1 MGKTIIVSNRL
12 PVKVQRNDDML
23 GFTPSEGGLAT
34 GLGSIYKTGNNLW
47 VGWPGM
53 FINDE
58 EERDHVISELQ
69 KESMYPVFLNKK
81 EIREYYEGFSNAT
94 LWPTFH
100 YFNQFVVFK
109 PSFWDAYQK
118 ANAKFCEAIVKIAK
132 PGDTIWVH
140 DYQLLLLPCM
150 LREKIDNCL
159 IGFFQH
165 IPFPSFE
172 VFRMLPWRK
181 PLLKGMMGA
190 DLIGFHTYDDMRHF
204 LNSVNRIVGI
214 SDTNGQLEIDHRY
227 VLVDAFPM
235 GIDYKKYSKN
245 VLTEEVRKK
254 EETFRESLGNQKLVL
269 SIDRLDYSKGIPQKL
284 TAFERLLERNPELQG
299 TISLVMI
306 VVPSR
311 DHVPRYKEL
320 KEAIDEMVGRI
331 NSVFSTL
338 EWRPIY
344 YFYRSFPLDHLSAL
358 YHMADIALITPMR
371 DGMNL
376 VAKEYVASKGDKK
389 GVLILSEMAGASK
402 ELSDAITVNP
412 NDTDAIVTALE
423 EAIAMPDDLQLQ
435 LMKSMQNIV
444 RLYDIHNWVELFLN
458 RLDYIAE
465 KQKSFSTLPVDEKII
480 REMMHKYHCAQSRLI
495 FLDLDESMLI
505 SDNFPFPSQLDRNIH
520 KLLKT
525 ITSSS
530 KNKLVCIS
538 GVDTKTMENWFEGLK
553 VDLIAEHGMWI
564 RKYGQPWETFDDVS
578 NDWKFEIFPAL
589 EHFVKRTPGSFIE
602 EKDFSLVWHYKK
614 AEAGLG
620 AMRTRELT
628 EHLKYLVINMDLNV
642 LEEKMVVEIKSSLIN
657 KGRAVKKWLEECNAH
672 FVFALGGNNSSEDFM
687 KVLPASAYSIRIG
700 RSHTTHARYMLL
712 KKELIHEI
720 FQMMALTKEYNLN

>member
-12 PVKVQRNDDML
+12 PVKIQRKDDML
-23 GFTPSEGGLAT
+23 VFTPSEGGIAT
-34 GLGSIYKTGNNLW
+34 GLGSIYKEGNNLW

-58 EERDHVISELQ
+58 EERDFVITELQ
-69 KESMYPVFLNKK
+69 KESMFPVFLTKN
-81 EIREYYEGFSNAT
+81 EIRAYYEGFSNAT

-100 YFNQFVVFK
+100 YFNEYVVYNK
-109 PSFWDAYQK
+109 SYWEAYQK
-118 ANAKFCEAIVKIAK
+118 ANAKFCEVIGMVAK

-140 DYQLLLLPCM
+140 DYQLLLLPGM
-150 LREKIDNCL
+150 LRKKIEHCL

-181 PLLKGMMGA
+181 SLLDGMLGA

-204 LNSVNRIVGI
+204 LNSVNRIVGT
-214 SDTNGQLEIDHRY
+214 SDTNGQLEIDNRY

-245 VLTEEVRKK
+245 VLTEEVQQK
-254 EETFRESLGNQKLVL
+254 EKIFRESLGKQKLVL

-284 TAFERLLERNPELQG
+284 TAFERLLEKRPSLQG
-299 TISLVMI
+299 NISLVMI

-320 KEAIDEMVGRI
+320 KEEIDEIVGRI
-331 NSVFSTL
+331 NSSLSTL

-376 VAKEYVASKGDKK
+376 VAKEYVASKADKK

-402 ELSDAITVNP
+402 ELSDAILINP
-412 NDTDAIVTALE
+412 NDNEAIVAALE
-423 EAIAMPDDLQLQ
+423 EAIDMSEEDQLR
-435 LMKSMQNIV
+435 LMKSMQNVV
-444 RLYDIHNWVELFLN
+444 RLYDIHNWVELFLD
-458 RLDYIAE
+458 RLNYISE
-465 KQKSFSTLPVDEKII
+465 KQKSFSSLPVDEIII
-480 REMMHKYHCAQSRLI
+480 REMMQKYHHAKSRLI

-520 KLLKT
+520 KMLKT
-525 ITSSS
+525 IIASN
-530 KNKLVCIS
+530 KNKVVCIS
-538 GVDTKTMENWFEGLK
+538 GADTKTMEIWFDGLQ
-553 VDLIAEHGMWI
+553 VDLVAEHGMWT
-564 RKYGQPWETFDDVS
+564 RKWGQPWQTFDDIS
-578 NDWKFEIFPAL
+578 NEWKYDIFPAL

-602 EKDFSLVWHYKK
+602 EKDFSLVWHYRK
-614 AEAGLG
+614 AETGLG
-620 AMRTRELT
+620 AMRNRELT
-628 EHLKYLVINMDLNV
+628 EHLKFLVSNMDLNV
-642 LEEKMVVEIKSSLIN
+642 VEENMVVEIKSSLIN
-657 KGRAVKKWLEECNAH
+657 KGRAVKRWLEEHNAQ

-687 KVLPASAYSIRIG
+687 KILPSNAYSIKIG
-700 RSHTTHARYMLL
+700 RSHTTHAKYMLL
-712 KKELIHEI
+712 KKELIREI